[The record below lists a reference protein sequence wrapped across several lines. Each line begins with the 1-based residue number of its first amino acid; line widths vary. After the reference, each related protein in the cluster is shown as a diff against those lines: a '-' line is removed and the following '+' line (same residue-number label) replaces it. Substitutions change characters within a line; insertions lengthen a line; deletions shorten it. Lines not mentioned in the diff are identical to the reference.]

1 MKDAGS
7 LALNR
12 ARWGL
17 GQETLREPCGGNHT
31 VTHSI
36 KLINDILYVMRV
48 GLPCG
53 LLFGGVHGETEV
65 LLWLQG
71 PFWEQNMGCNDTLRS
86 FCYDFVF

>member
-7 LALNR
+7 LAPNS

-17 GQETLREPCGGNHT
+17 GQGTLREPCGGNHT

-36 KLINDILYVMRV
+36 KLINDILYIMRV

-53 LLFGGVHGETEV
+53 PLSG
-65 LLWLQG
+65 
-71 PFWEQNMGCNDTLRS
+71 
-86 FCYDFVF
+86 